1 MTEPLLLRVDEAADV
16 ALLRDDWSL
25 VPDTIRVGRRAAPTI
40 RQNLAFAAVYN
51 VVGIVLAATG
61 ILPPIWAAAAQSLPD
76 VAILL
81 NSARLL
87 RSR

>member
-25 VPDTIRVGRRAAPTI
+25 VPDTIRVGRQATPTI